1 VLAEETPDQQ
11 ALVLLSAKNRGPAS
25 IGIVICKESG
35 TIVKEYKGFIG
46 NATNNIAEYRA
57 LIKALELASI
67 FSVSE
72 VKCFSD
78 SELMIR
84 QLNGEYRVK
93 SEKLRELF
101 LLVREKEKQFERVN
115 YSHVPR
121 ENGLIKRADEL
132 ANLAIDQKSSSELVR
147 KEKKTI

>member
-1 VLAEETPDQQ
+1 MKK
-11 ALVLLSAKNRGPAS
+11 LLIYTDGACRGNPGPAS

-35 TIVKEYKGFIG
+35 TIVKEYKDFIG

-57 LIKALELASI
+57 LIKALELASN

-84 QLNGEYRVK
+84 QLNGIYRVK

-121 ENGLIKRADEL
+121 ENVRIKRADEL
-132 ANLAIDQKSSSELVR
+132 ANLAIDQQSLSERVR
-147 KEKKTI
+147 KEKKTKR